1 MRQRLLLSLIFGSSL
16 LSTVLSL
23 SLASVALAAQ
33 PQSVEVKHLR
43 MWSSPDS
50 TRLVFDINAPVE
62 HSVLVLRDP
71 DRVVI
76 DLKNTRAASLQDNLD
91 FSQSHIQRIRS
102 AARNDTDLRVVLD
115 MKVAVNPKSFVLNP
129 TQGYGHRLVLDLDQ
143 VQTAVQASA
152 PVVKTVRQAVGAEAR
167 PVVIAIDAGHGG
179 EDPGAIGP
187 RGTREKQVVL
197 EIAHKLQHLIEQEP
211 GMSAVMIRD
220 GDYYVSLRGRMQRAR
235 AHKADLFVSIHA
247 DAVRNGHA
255 RGASVYVLSEKGA
268 SSEAARWLA
277 ASQNDSDLIG
287 GVSLDD
293 KDDLLASVLLDLSQN
308 ATIAASTDVAD
319 KILSEIR
326 HVGKL
331 HKMDVERAAFMVL
344 KSPDIPSILVETG
357 FISNRKE
364 EGFLR
369 DGNFQ
374 TRIARALLK
383 GIHKY
388 FKDYPPPGTLLAQR
402 SAPRQVEYEIKRG
415 DTLASIAREYSVSLP
430 HLRSLNSL
438 SSDVL
443 RVGQTLRIPD
453 LH

>member
-1 MRQRLLLSLIFGSSL
+1 
-16 LSTVLSL
+16 
-23 SLASVALAAQ
+23 
-33 PQSVEVKHLR
+33 

-50 TRLVFDINAPVE
+50 TRLVFDTNAPLD
-62 HSVLVLRDP
+62 HSVLVLRNP

-76 DLKNTRAASLQDNLD
+76 DLKNTRAEQLQENLD
-91 FSQSHIQRIRS
+91 FSQSHILRIRS
-102 AARNDTDLRVVLD
+102 APRDDSDLRVVLD
-115 MKVAVNPKSFVLNP
+115 MKVPVNPKSFVLNP

-143 VQTAVQASA
+143 IQTQDSM
-152 PVVKTVRQAVGAEAR
+152 PVVKTVQSTIGTDSR

-187 RGTREKQVVL
+187 HGTHEKLVVL
-197 EIAHKLQHLIEQEP
+197 QIARKLQSLVQQET

-220 GDYYVSLRGRMQRAR
+220 GDYYVSLRGRMQKAR
-235 AHKADLFVSIHA
+235 ALKADLFVSIHA

-383 GIHKY
+383 GIRKY
-388 FKDYPPPGTLLAQR
+388 FKDNPPPGTLLALNN
-402 SAPRQVEYEIKRG
+402 SHAPSPVEYQIKQG

-430 HLRSLNSL
+430 NLRSLNRL

-443 RVGQTLRIPD
+443 RVGQILRIPS
-453 LH
+453 LQ